1 LFFILKIVDLITVV
15 VVVAIVVTISTIL
28 CEFVLLLL
36 VGGSE
41 FVSLLGDG
49 ELLVEGSG
57 DDSLVALME
66 RFHINTSGTEVSSF
80 AGGDKGL
87 GGDCECCGANNIK
100 KI

>member
-66 RFHINTSGTEVSSF
+66 RFHINTSLYKERNYCLFLTEESSDESIIWVIF
-80 AGGDKGL
+80 L
-87 GGDCECCGANNIK
+87 RN
-100 KI
+100 